1 MEEVMNLTAEQ
12 VAEIIKDF
20 PLVPYGN
27 RVIITLNRE
36 EVDGNL
42 VLSNNTL
49 DDEQYVIAVGP
60 RAAHDTA
67 PGDVV
72 LLDLEKMTV
81 RMPVE
86 HDQYQTTSQIKVDP
100 IEIDGVVYGF
110 VNDNCFKAKY
120 KM

>member
-1 MEEVMNLTAEQ
+1 MEEMMNLGEEE
-12 VAEIIKDF
+12 VKEIIKDF
-20 PLVPYGN
+20 PLKPFGN
-27 RVIITLNRE
+27 RVIVTLNRE

-49 DDEQYVIAVGP
+49 NDEQFVIAVGS
-60 RAAHDTA
+60 RVMECE

-72 LLDLEKMTV
+72 ILDLDKMTV
-81 RMPVE
+81 PTQVA
-86 HDQYQTTSQIKVDP
+86 HDQYQSVPQIKVDP

-120 KM
+120 K